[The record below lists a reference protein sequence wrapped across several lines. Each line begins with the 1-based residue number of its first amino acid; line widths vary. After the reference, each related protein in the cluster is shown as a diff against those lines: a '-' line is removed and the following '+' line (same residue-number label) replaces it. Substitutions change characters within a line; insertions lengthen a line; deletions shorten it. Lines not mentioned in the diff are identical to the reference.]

1 VNSSVGTTK
10 RWGRALGAVGA
21 VLLLGSAA
29 VGCGVGR
36 GAPDGWTYVNA
47 QGIAFAVP
55 KDWKALPATALP
67 KGVLASAV
75 WKQDG
80 ERVGEVQVLSGAKQ
94 ERPKGV
100 KVKNS
105 ADFKLG
111 GKPAAQVSYIYRP
124 SLDSPRLRVLD
135 ITARN
140 AQGKPVQVQISGTTS
155 DLTLDTMNRI
165 ANSIQVGTI
174 GKGNLLKS

>member
-1 VNSSVGTTK
+1 MNSSVGSTK

-55 KDWKALPATALP
+55 KDWKALPASGLP

-80 ERVGEVQVLSGAKQ
+80 EQVGVVQVLSDAKLQ
-94 ERPKGV
+94 RPVGV

-111 GKPAAQVSYIYRP
+111 GKPAAQVSYTYRP

-140 AQGKPVQVQISGTTS
+140 AKGKPVQVRISGTTS

-174 GKGNLLKS
+174 GKGNLLKG